1 MSKNKTE
8 KSKWESRYGGGF
20 VTPAQ
25 YIAEVICERLA
36 KKDRLV
42 LSEKFWNK
50 EPWKTRFLLQIRTIH
65 SLLNVY
71 DASAIIAVLS
81 KDKFKHV
88 YSLRYKP
95 LQEAFDL
102 EIQQRKIKEQAL
114 KEQLSKIETKPPE
127 IFNREVMK
135 NKSLK
140 NRLDE
145 LED

>member
-1 MSKNKTE
+1 
-8 KSKWESRYGGGF
+8 
-20 VTPAQ
+20 
-25 YIAEVICERLA
+25 
-36 KKDRLV
+36 
-42 LSEKFWNK
+42 
-50 EPWKTRFLLQIRTIH
+50 
-65 SLLNVY
+65 LLNVY